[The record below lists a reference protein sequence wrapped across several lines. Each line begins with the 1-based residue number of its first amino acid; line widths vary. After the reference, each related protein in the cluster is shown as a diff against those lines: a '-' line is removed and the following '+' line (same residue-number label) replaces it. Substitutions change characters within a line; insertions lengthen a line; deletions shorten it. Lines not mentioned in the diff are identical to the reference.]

1 MRIKWYGHSCFL
13 LSTDG
18 GTRVLTDPCAPET
31 GYRLADI
38 EADVVTCS
46 HGHYDHN
53 YVAAV
58 RGAPQVVDTAGG
70 HVLGAGGGSI
80 TGVPTWHDG
89 DGGAKRGANL
99 VFILEVDGLR
109 VVHLGDLGHVPDAA
123 QAAAIGRP
131 DVLFLPVG
139 GTYTIDAAG
148 AAQTAALL
156 RPRRIVP
163 MHYRTE
169 RLTFP
174 LDGPEPFLAA
184 LAARGVP
191 VRRLEGNECE
201 LAAPVPEGPE
211 ALLFAC
217 PTE

>member
-1 MRIKWYGHSCFL
+1 ML
-13 LSTDG
+13 
-18 GTRVLTDPCAPET
+18 
-31 GYRLADI
+31 
-38 EADVVTCS
+38 
-46 HGHYDHN
+46 
-53 YVAAV
+53 
-58 RGAPQVVDTAGG
+58 
-70 HVLGAGGGSI
+70 
-80 TGVPTWHDG
+80 
-89 DGGAKRGANL
+89 
-99 VFILEVDGLR
+99 
-109 VVHLGDLGHVPDAA
+109 
-123 QAAAIGRP
+123 
-131 DVLFLPVG
+131 
-139 GTYTIDAAG
+139 
-148 AAQTAALL
+148 TAALL

-191 VRRLEGNECE
+191 VRRLEGSECE